1 MVPTSPS
8 RELSLPLAA
17 PLAAQLLAIL
27 VPAPDQQLTARPD
40 DPAGSVENLPVVL
53 KGHQVLLFIIP
64 GAVHIPGIEADE
76 GKQKHSDEFSL
87 PEKPFPDHLPHRTVP
102 SSKAKSMSSSS
113 LTLAALRLWCR
124 SQPLLLPGTFCSE
137 SEVCQ
142 RVM

>member
-40 DPAGSVENLPVVL
+40 DLAGSVENLPVVL

-64 GAVHIPGIEADE
+64 GAVHIPGIEADK
-76 GKQKHSDEFSL
+76 GKEKHSDEFPL
-87 PEKPFPDHLPHRTVP
+87 PEK
-102 SSKAKSMSSSS
+102 A
-113 LTLAALRLWCR
+113 
-124 SQPLLLPGTFCSE
+124 LPGPPATPHHPLQQSKVHVQFLTDSY
-137 SEVCQ
+137 SPQALVSPTAPTAPGDLLF
-142 RVM
+142 RV